1 MAASITGLPITAA
14 LTAAP
19 SAAKEAERL
28 QLLTL
33 VQQFEGMLLTEMLR
47 DVRAGDEEEEAS
59 FGLGGSQMNDMM
71 QSEFGAAL
79 SRAGGLGMG
88 HLLATALARQQDG
101 GAQAV
106 TPARLAGPSSPA
118 AAVAPPA
125 GARPHGAAHSA
136 ADGRLTPGVGAGLM
150 LPAAAVTSDYGW
162 RNDPLNGRVK
172 FHTGTDLRLAYGT
185 DVHAAAPGVVVAA
198 GDRPGYGLTVLVDH
212 GQGRETLYA
221 HLSTID
227 VAPGDRVDAG
237 QLLARSGNSGRTT
250 GAHLHFEAREFGRP
264 VDPELA
270 AAAWTDRQSDTTV
283 GDSVESGVR
292 Y

>member
-1 MAASITGLPITAA
+1 
-14 LTAAP
+14 
-19 SAAKEAERL
+19 
-28 QLLTL
+28 
-33 VQQFEGMLLTEMLR
+33 
-47 DVRAGDEEEEAS
+47 
-59 FGLGGSQMNDMM
+59 MM

-88 HLLATALARQQDG
+88 NLLATALARLQDG
-101 GAQAV
+101 GTQAV
-106 TPARLAGPSSPA
+106 TPARMAAPSPLA
-118 AAVAPPA
+118 AAVSPQAA
-125 GARPHGAAHSA
+125 ARLHGAAHSHG
-136 ADGRLTPGVGAGLM
+136 DGLLTPGVGAGLR

-162 RNDPLNGRVK
+162 RNDPLNGQLK

-185 DVHAAAPGVVVAA
+185 DVRAAAPGVVVAS
-198 GDRPGYGLTVLVDH
+198 GDRPGYGLTVVVDH

-221 HLSTID
+221 HLSTTD
-227 VAPGDRVDAG
+227 VAPGDRVGGG
-237 QLLARSGNSGRTT
+237 QLIARSGSSGRTT